1 MAEDSEKKTQKLHKQ
16 SPASAEGNLQ
26 GGTPKGSGRDSF
38 AAQPEEAPSA
48 GGKYIVKELYYHT
61 EVSTTRKIIPEPEP
75 EPVPAPEPE
84 PIPEIIAEPLP
95 PLKEENQ
102 VYADDLVYEELARME
117 EARAAESRIPAA
129 VPPAKRAKKEKA
141 VKEVRLPIY
150 AAVVN
155 KKGDKIGKIRR
166 SVWYNRKKEY
176 VGEFV
181 KEDDNVYYCVRK
193 KRKGFVDKNDNILL
207 FDNTYAGTIRYFR
220 WWIFLIIAAV
230 LALVVLL
237 SALLAAYCTPKSES
251 PDYAPTLF
259 IADEGGEWDETRN
272 LEVFFNEKFGDSVI
286 EPGQSGT
293 YAFTFENRNA
303 DVLEYNLEFSCV
315 NEYGIEL
322 VYRLKR
328 DGAYIAGVPDSV
340 IAEGLSCENLT
351 IEGNS
356 STVFEIEWY
365 WRHNDAVDTAA
376 GTNSA
381 QYTLNIRLVAWV
393 KGA

>member
-1 MAEDSEKKTQKLHKQ
+1 MAEDSEKKNKKPHNQ
-16 SPASAEGNLQ
+16 SSAPASAEGNLQ
-26 GGTPKGSGRDSF
+26 GGAPQGSGRDSY
-38 AAQPEEAPSA
+38 AARPEEAPSA
-48 GGKYIVKELYYHT
+48 GGEYIVKELHYHT
-61 EVSTTRKIIPEPEP
+61 EVSTTRKIIPEPVSVPEITV
-75 EPVPAPEPE
+75 EPV
-84 PIPEIIAEPLP
+84 P

-117 EARAAESRIPAA
+117 RARAAERRVPA
-129 VPPAKRAKKEKA
+129 VLPAKRAKKEKA

-150 AAVVN
+150 ASVVN

-181 KEDDNVYYCVRK
+181 KENDNVYYCAHK
-193 KRKGFVDKNDNILL
+193 KRRGFVDKNDNILL

-220 WWIFLIIAAV
+220 WWIFPIIVVV

-272 LEVFFNEKFGDSVI
+272 LDVFFNKKFGDSVI

-328 DGAYIAGVPDSV
+328 DGAYIAGVPESV
-340 IAEGLSCENLT
+340 AAEGLSCENLT

-393 KGA
+393 KGS